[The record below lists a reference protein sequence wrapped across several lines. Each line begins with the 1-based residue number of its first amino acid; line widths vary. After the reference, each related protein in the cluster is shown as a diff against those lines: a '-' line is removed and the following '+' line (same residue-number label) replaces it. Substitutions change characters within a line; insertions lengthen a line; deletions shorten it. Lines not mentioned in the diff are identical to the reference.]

1 MAQGYAVNNINAGVN
16 QLSSGGRLT
25 LTSGTPITTSDVT
38 AATSVYFTPYLSGY
52 QSVYNGS
59 AWISIPFTEIT
70 IAVPA
75 STSQMYDVFGY
86 NNNGVLG
93 CDSPVAWTNDTTRA
107 TAIVL
112 QNGRYVK
119 SGDATRVYLGSFRTT
134 TVSGQT
140 EDSLAKRY
148 VWNYYN
154 RINRPM
160 KVVDTTDSWSYNTI
174 TWRQSNNNTAN
185 QLDCVIGVSEDTVL
199 IQAFG
204 EVLNGTATSRT
215 CGTGIGLNSTSVNS
229 AQMMSQQGTTS
240 SLVSQQNALYNN
252 FLPVGRNFL
261 VWLEI
266 GGGTDTQTWYGD
278 AGLSVRQTGIM
289 GLLRG

>member
-25 LTSGTPITTSDVT
+25 LTSGTPVTTSDVT
-38 AATSVYFTPYLSGY
+38 AATNVYFTPYLSGY

-59 AWISIPFTEIT
+59 VWISIPFTEIT

-86 NNNGVLG
+86 NNAGVLA
-93 CDSPVAWTNDTTRA
+93 CDAPVAWTNDTTRA
-107 TAIVL
+107 TNIVL

-154 RINRPM
+154 RVLRYM
-160 KVVDTTDSWSYNTI
+160 TVTDATVSWTYSTATYRQARATTT
-174 TWRQSNNNTAN
+174 N
-185 QLDCVIGVSEDTVL
+185 QLEMVIGVSEDMVTASIIVMLTSTV
-199 IQAFG
+199 AA
-204 EVLNGTATSRT
+204 ATPVAVGVNST
-215 CGTGIGLNSTSVNS
+215 TVGSSSINWGVVSSSGLNAAPS
-229 AQMMSQQGTTS
+229 
-240 SLVSQQNALYNN
+240 ALYNGI
-252 FLPVGRNFL
+252 LPAGRNTL
-261 VWLEI
+261 VWLEK
-266 GGGTDTQTWYGD
+266 GAGSGTQTWDGN
-278 AGLSVRQTGIM
+278 ASGGNTSGITGY
-289 GLLRG
+289 LRG